1 MTGNFRSKSD
11 YNIGLVNILM
21 GRDGQ
26 KEDWLIAELRDL
38 VRLGQ
43 SDAEITDHLTSR
55 GAVTSDAIA
64 AGIGRARS
72 LVTFEDA
79 SAALAAGQRDAPVL
93 SQARE
98 KARHILLAES
108 PRLGPVL
115 RQKLTKLGASE
126 ALINHLTETAE
137 IRDAVTSSAQFTTI
151 LGAIALAIG
160 LAMPLFEDGWTI
172 TAFAFVF
179 VGLVVMV
186 IGWMSRKRG

>member
-93 SQARE
+93 PESYKSADSQHKRS
-98 KARHILLAES
+98 RS
-108 PRLGPVL
+108 
-115 RQKLTKLGASE
+115 Q
-126 ALINHLTETAE
+126 
-137 IRDAVTSSAQFTTI
+137 
-151 LGAIALAIG
+151 
-160 LAMPLFEDGWTI
+160 
-172 TAFAFVF
+172 
-179 VGLVVMV
+179 GLVVIV
-186 IGWMSRKRG
+186 ENRHSGAVSRCLANASRPLGVAPRFLRFAPRPQRIARRSLRYAPRRLQPARCAVENAGRGKGRAIRRMRKASRSL

>member
-98 KARHILLAES
+98 KARRAVRR
-108 PRLGPVL
+108 PRGVPRAASSTATPAGRSLRRGSKPAARYLPSGP
-115 RQKLTKLGASE
+115 
-126 ALINHLTETAE
+126 
-137 IRDAVTSSAQFTTI
+137 
-151 LGAIALAIG
+151 
-160 LAMPLFEDGWTI
+160 
-172 TAFAFVF
+172 
-179 VGLVVMV
+179 
-186 IGWMSRKRG
+186 